1 MIVNVRYLTQ
11 LKQAAGRSA
20 EQVPLE
26 APCTIAEL
34 IPLLGQRHELLR
46 PTLLDAGG
54 GVQRTLLIFVGD
66 EQSAPDRVLR
76 DGDEVTLMT
85 PIAGGEGEAWP
96 RGGH

>member
-1 MIVNVRYLTQ
+1 MIVTVRYLAQ

-20 EQVPLE
+20 EQVPLD

-34 IPLLGQRHELLR
+34 IALLAQRHGLLR
-46 PTLLDAGG
+46 PALLDTDG

-85 PIAGGEGEAWP
+85 PIAGGEREAWQA
-96 RGGH
+96 GGR